1 MYLRLLHLQQLL
13 LRLEILL
20 SFLLVLISW
29 IITIII
35 AYDVDFHLFYLLR
48 MPLLLLFLALRL
60 LLLLLLLL
68 KLLLLLLL
76 KLLLLLLLKLLLL
89 LLLRLL
95 LLLLLGFLLL
105 LQLFLLSATSSV
117 SWSLVVLLHFFAK
130 NTNLQ
135 QGIVQITIRVICTQ
149 IFYCFVET
157 LENFWIDNIPSSNQT
172 LKVRGI
178 LRVFRINK
186 LEKRFVD
193 LFRIF

>member
-1 MYLRLLHLQQLL
+1 LYLRLLHLQQLL

-60 LLLLLLLL
+60 L
-68 KLLLLLLL
+68 LLLLLLL